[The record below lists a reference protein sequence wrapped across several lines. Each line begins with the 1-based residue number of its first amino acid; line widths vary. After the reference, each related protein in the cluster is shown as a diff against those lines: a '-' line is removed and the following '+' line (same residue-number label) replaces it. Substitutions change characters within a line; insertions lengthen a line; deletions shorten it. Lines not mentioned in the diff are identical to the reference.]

1 MSSLISLP
9 GSECCL
15 MPALWLGGATQ
26 GLPGSYVCD
35 SKRVAAARRRPT
47 RRHLIAS
54 HRRGG
59 SARDKPA
66 LMQDAHADCP
76 GL

>member
-26 GLPGSYVCD
+26 GQPGSYVCETLD
-35 SKRVAAARRRPT
+35 QRIDVGIAVQGRRR
-47 RRHLIAS
+47 
-54 HRRGG
+54 
-59 SARDKPA
+59 
-66 LMQDAHADCP
+66 
-76 GL
+76 